1 MEMKKRLKDI
11 GISLVVIGALLL
23 VTSHFAGWTD
33 NNRVQLSGL
42 GLIIAGI
49 IVHVAAVKHDSRY

>member
-1 MEMKKRLKDI
+1 MKKRLKDI

-49 IVHVAAVKHDSRY
+49 IVHVAAVKRDSRY